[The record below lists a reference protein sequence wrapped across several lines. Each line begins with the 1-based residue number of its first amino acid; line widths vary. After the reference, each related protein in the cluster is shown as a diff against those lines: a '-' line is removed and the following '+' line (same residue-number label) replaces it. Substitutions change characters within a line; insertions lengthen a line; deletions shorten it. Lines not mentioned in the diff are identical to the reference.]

1 MKRVIVYYSL
11 EGNTKQAAESLA
23 GQLQAELLEI
33 RPLKDI
39 PEEGGR
45 KFMIGGMQ
53 AMFGICPKLAD
64 VSVDLAA
71 YDEIILGTPVWAGKC
86 APAIRSF
93 LKKNHL
99 DEKVCA
105 VFTCSGGGD
114 NAGCIADLEK
124 LLHHIRYS
132 TSLVDKGNQTASENE
147 SKIKKLAE
155 EILDVKNA

>member
-1 MKRVIVYYSL
+1 MKRIVVYYSL
-11 EGNTKQAAESLA
+11 EGNTKQAAKRLA

-39 PEEGGR
+39 PKEGGK

-64 VSVDLAA
+64 VSADLAA

-93 LKKNHL
+93 LKKNHP
-99 DEKVCA
+99 DDKVFA

-114 NAGCIADLEK
+114 NAGCISDLEK
-124 LLHHIRYS
+124 MLHHIRCS
-132 TSLVDKGNQTASENE
+132 VSLMDKGNQLSSENDE
-147 SKIKKLAE
+147 KLQKFAAQIAGE
-155 EILDVKNA
+155 

>member
-1 MKRVIVYYSL
+1 MKRIVVYYSL
-11 EGNTKQAAESLA
+11 EGNTKQAAELLA
-23 GQLQAELLEI
+23 GHLQAELLEI

-39 PEEGGR
+39 PKEGGR

-64 VSVDLAA
+64 MPFELAA

-93 LKKNHL
+93 LKKNHPE
-99 DEKVCA
+99 DKIDA

-114 NAGCIADLEK
+114 NAGCISDLEK
-124 LLHHIRYS
+124 MLHHIRCS
-132 TSLVDKGNQTASENE
+132 VSLMDKGNQLSSENDE
-147 SKIKKLAE
+147 KLQKFAAQIAGE
-155 EILDVKNA
+155 